1 MSAKEIKDL
10 QELEQIID
18 KEESVEKEEEVKK
31 VTPSE
36 AKRLQL
42 LQEDFIAKHKKV
54 QVAECIFVYEKIDE

>member
-1 MSAKEIKDL
+1 MSAEEL
-10 QELEQIID
+10 QEIEQIID

-42 LQEDFIAKHKKV
+42 LQEEFISKHKKV
-54 QVAECIFVYEKIDE
+54 QIAECVFVYEKIDEQ

>member
-1 MSAKEIKDL
+1 MSAE
-10 QELEQIID
+10 ELEELIENEEENN
-18 KEESVEKEEEVKK
+18 KEEDSIVAI
-31 VTPSE
+31 PSSE